1 MNATQKVYCQVFSNV
16 YALMLKTQS
25 YHWHV
30 TGMEFKSLHLFF
42 EDQYQQLFEF
52 VDQIAE
58 RMRVMGFHVPASF
71 SLMNEFK
78 QLSDANNNLTAHE
91 MVNDLTRD
99 YLSLIDNIDELMNK
113 AKEDN
118 DEGAL
123 SLFSDMVQQLEKN
136 LWMCRVTTGGV

>member
-30 TGMEFKSLHLFF
+30 TGLEFKSLHLFF
-42 EDQYQQLFEF
+42 QEQYEQLFDL
-52 VDQIAE
+52 VDVIAE
-58 RMRVMGFHVPASF
+58 RMRSMGFHVPATF

-78 QLSDANNNLTAHE
+78 LLSDANNNLTAHE
-91 MVNDLTRD
+91 MVSDLARD
-99 YLSLIDNIDELMNK
+99 YVCLIDNIDELMNK

-118 DEGAL
+118 DEGSL
-123 SLFSDMVQQLEKN
+123 SIFSDMLQQLEKN
-136 LWMCRVTTGGV
+136 LWMCQATSSGL

>member
-1 MNATQKVYCQVFSNV
+1 MNATQKIYSQVFSNV

-30 TGMEFKSLHLFF
+30 TGIEFKSLHLFF

-52 VDQIAE
+52 VDLIAE

-71 SLMNEFK
+71 NLMNDLK
-78 QLSDANNNLTAHE
+78 QLSDANNDLTADE

-99 YLSLIDNIDELMNK
+99 YVTLIDNIDELMSK

-123 SLFSDMVQQLEKN
+123 SLFSDIVQQLEKN